1 MHRPDTRKAAAAR
14 LPRALGAADAS
25 VTGPEEGPA
34 GPNFRVER
42 LPAPTKILLVDDHDI
57 MRDGLTALL
66 NRAGDMEVIGSVS
79 TGEEA
84 VIAAHSLHPDVVVMD
99 LVLPTLNGLDATLRI
114 LEKGPPTHVI
124 VLSACHTSE
133 HVHRALRAGARGYV
147 TKKSAGSDLV
157 LAIRT
162 VIAGNQYVA
171 PGIISMPAELGAA
184 GYNKSCTSLSERER
198 EVLRQLVAGASSVE
212 IARTLFLSPKSID
225 TYRHRLMVK
234 LGVGNRADLIRFAL
248 QYELVTV

>member
-1 MHRPDTRKAAAAR
+1 
-14 LPRALGAADAS
+14 
-25 VTGPEEGPA
+25 VPA
-34 GPNFRVER
+34 
-42 LPAPTKILLVDDHDI
+42 KILLVDDHDI

-66 NRAGDMEVIGSVS
+66 NRAGDMEIIGSVP

-84 VIAAHSLHPDVVVMD
+84 VVAARVLRPDVVVMD

-114 LEKGPPTHVI
+114 LEEGPLTHVI

-133 HVHRALRAGARGYV
+133 HLYRALRAGARGYV
-147 TKKSAGSDLV
+147 TKTSASSDLV

-162 VIAGNQYVA
+162 VVAGKQYVA
-171 PGIISMPAELGAA
+171 PRIIPMPAEQGAA
-184 GYNKSCTSLSERER
+184 GYKQSCTSLSRRER

-212 IARTLFLSPKSID
+212 IGQILSLSPKSID
-225 TYRHRLMVK
+225 TYRHRIMVK
-234 LGVGNRADLIRFAL
+234 LGVDNRADLIRVAL

>member
-1 MHRPDTRKAAAAR
+1 MT
-14 LPRALGAADAS
+14 
-25 VTGPEEGPA
+25 
-34 GPNFRVER
+34 
-42 LPAPTKILLVDDHDI
+42 TKILLVDDHDI

-66 NRAGDMEVIGSVS
+66 SLAGDMEVIGSVA

-84 VIAAHSLHPDVVVMD
+84 VIAAQSLHPDVVVMD

-114 LEKGPPTHVI
+114 LEEGPLTHVI

-133 HVHRALRAGARGYV
+133 HLHRALRAGARGYV
-147 TKKSAGSDLV
+147 TKTSASSDLV

-162 VIAGNQYVA
+162 VVAGKQYVS
-171 PGIISMPAELGAA
+171 PGIISMTAEQGAA
-184 GYNKSCTSLSERER
+184 GYKQSCTSLSGRER

-212 IARTLFLSPKSID
+212 IGQILSLSPKSID

-234 LGVGNRADLIRFAL
+234 LGVGNRADLIRVAL
-248 QYELVTV
+248 QYELVMV